1 MKGDSDLLQIVGVSH
16 RPLGLT
22 CNDRGLHVRIAEI
35 EPYNKKKALLFLTR
49 DPDKMIKFYGMDVA
63 KYWDGFTD
71 EKDLFDWATS
81 GRVLPRTNCM

>member
-1 MKGDSDLLQIVGVSH
+1 
-16 RPLGLT
+16 
-22 CNDRGLHVRIAEI
+22 LHVRIAEI